1 MIQGLSWL
9 LLFQLAGELLVLLLD
24 WPVPGPVAGMALLFL
39 ALLWRGG
46 PGRRLAQASSQLL
59 LHLSLLF
66 VPAGAGV
73 VLYGAL
79 LVAAVGGAGG
89 QHAAGDGR
97 GGAAATRPV
106 APFPPRPGAAL
117 RCSSVPPWSGSAW
130 PARRCCG

>member
-79 LVAAVGGAGG
+79 LAREWWPLSAALVASTLLAMAVAALLL
-89 QHAAGDGR
+89 R
-97 GGAAATRPV
+97 
-106 APFPPRPGAAL
+106 AL
-117 RCSSVPPWSGSAW
+117 L
-130 PARRCCG
+130 RRSRRDPEQR